1 MPGRFTNLKNGRIQK
16 SEQIGSYHPQS
27 SFKNYFSNEPSNNIS
42 TIVDPSYN
50 LPLLPHGGTKLAF
63 GYNSEKV
70 SSKAINEPHQTNS
83 HPPLQLIRSG
93 NDIPS
98 NHQYEVPF
106 SQYSSVNNLT
116 APNNYHIK
124 NHNSFQPVPKTIAA
138 QMPMHKHYKDI
149 ASPNIGDSLPS
160 ILDAAGYI
168 HNNYNQNQNIMNRIP
183 NSCKADDRIQPQGSS
198 NSNSIS
204 SSMEKS
210 TGNHIHILNSTNFL
224 GNI

>member
-42 TIVDPSYN
+42 TIVDPSYD

-63 GYNSEKV
+63 GYNSDKV
-70 SSKAINEPHQTNS
+70 SSKAINEPHQTIS
-83 HPPLQLIRSG
+83 HPPLQLIRNG

-116 APNNYHIK
+116 APKNYHLK
-124 NHNSFQPVPKTIAA
+124 NHSSFHPTSISA
-138 QMPMHKHYKDI
+138 QNAMNKNYKDVI
-149 ASPNIGDSLPS
+149 SPNLGDSLPS
-160 ILDAAGYI
+160 LLDSAGYI
-168 HNNYNQNQNIMNRIP
+168 HKNHNQR
-183 NSCKADDRIQPQGSS
+183 
-198 NSNSIS
+198 
-204 SSMEKS
+204 
-210 TGNHIHILNSTNFL
+210 
-224 GNI
+224 